1 MKTVSKRLYEGMFLV
16 DSAEAT
22 ADWDGVETSIKNI
35 LDRAEAEIVSLRKW
49 EERRLAYEIDGK
61 SKGTYI
67 LCYFRADGKRIGD
80 IERDVQLSER
90 IMRVLILCAE
100 HMTQED
106 IEKETPVMLAEREE
120 EKAAE
125 AVEAVV
131 KETEAKQEIAQEGEE
146 TQEETQEEALEVS
159 EGTAEESEELGE
171 PAVVLEGD
179 EERMETPEPA
189 ATGASESEQ
198 AQGAEAENDSEA
210 ADEQDE
216 EGTEEK

>member
-1 MKTVSKRLYEGMFLV
+1 MFLV

-106 IEKETPVMLAEREE
+106 IEKETPVVLAEREE

-125 AVEAVV
+125 AVEVAV
-131 KETEAKQEIAQEGEE
+131 KETEAKQEIAQESEE
-146 TQEETQEEALEVS
+146 TQEEVLEVS
-159 EGTAEESEELGE
+159 GATAEESEELGE

>member
-22 ADWDGVETSIKNI
+22 ADWDGVETSVKNI

-80 IERDVQLSER
+80 IERDVHLSER

-106 IEKETPVMLAEREE
+106 IEKETPVVLAERDE

-125 AVEAVV
+125 AAV

-146 TQEETQEEALEVS
+146 TQEEVLEVS
-159 EGTAEESEELGE
+159 GGTAEKSEELGE
-171 PAVVLEGD
+171 PVVVAEGD
-179 EERMETPEPA
+179 KERMETPEPA

-198 AQGAEAENDSEA
+198 AQGAEVENDSEA

>member
-106 IEKETPVMLAEREE
+106 IEKETPVVLAEREE

-125 AVEAVV
+125 AVEAAV
-131 KETEAKQEIAQEGEE
+131 KETEAKQKIAQEGEE
-146 TQEETQEEALEVS
+146 TQEEALEVS
-159 EGTAEESEELGE
+159 GATAEESEELGE

-189 ATGASESEQ
+189 ATDASESEQ

-210 ADEQDE
+210 ADEQDG